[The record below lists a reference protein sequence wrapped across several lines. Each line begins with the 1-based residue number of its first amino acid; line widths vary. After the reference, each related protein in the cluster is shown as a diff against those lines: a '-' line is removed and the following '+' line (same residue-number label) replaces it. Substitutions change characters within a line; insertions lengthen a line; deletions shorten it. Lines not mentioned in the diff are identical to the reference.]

1 MPISLTDLQE
11 FAVMVL
17 LPLSLISGVIIIA
30 ALITVAFFG
39 LLDNVFNH

>member
-17 LPLSLISGVIIIA
+17 LPLSLISGVVIIA

-39 LLDNVFNH
+39 LLDTVFNQ